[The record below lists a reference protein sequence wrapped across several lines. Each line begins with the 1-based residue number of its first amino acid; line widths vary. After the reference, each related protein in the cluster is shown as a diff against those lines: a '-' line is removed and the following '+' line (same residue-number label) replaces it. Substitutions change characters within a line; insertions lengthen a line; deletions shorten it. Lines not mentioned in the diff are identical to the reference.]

1 MKIKKF
7 EAGSFRE
14 ALAWVKKELGQEAV
28 ILSSEEIGGL
38 NPKVEV
44 VAAIDQDLDQEET
57 LQSYSLDK
65 EREPEWGGRSSRLD
79 KVSLSSYSPVTR
91 TKAPPDYHEQVLKE
105 LQTLRENL
113 EALRNKGYEV
123 SLPESKKNIYRY
135 LRSRFIRED
144 LALNLT
150 EKADCLT
157 DLSGI
162 IRDDLQTGW
171 DWSEKKVVILIGSTG
186 VGKTT
191 TAAKLCG
198 QFIKQKKKVGLISLD
213 TFRIGAI
220 EQIRIYSRILG
231 VPLSVASS
239 PEEVREGIHKLKDR
253 DLIMIDTTGR
263 NPKDQSYF
271 HELKAV
277 YALGIPM
284 ETHLL
289 ISGSSSEHFMTES
302 LTHYRSLPVDR
313 IAFTKMDEA
322 GGFGPVYN
330 FSMQAGKPVAY
341 LTTGQKV
348 PADIEFYSNA
358 QLADLILNPDDVG
371 RIAEINP
378 IH

>member
-44 VAAIDQDLDQEET
+44 VAAIDQDET
-57 LQSYSLDK
+57 FQPSSW
-65 EREPEWGGRSSRLD
+65 ERESEPEWGGRPPRPD
-79 KVSLSSYSPVTR
+79 KVSLSSSPVTR
-91 TKAPPDYHEQVLKE
+91 TKALPAYQEQVLRE
-105 LQTLRENL
+105 LQNLRENL
-113 EALRNKGYEV
+113 EALRKKGYEV
-123 SLPESKKNIYRY
+123 SLPESKKNIYQY
-135 LRSRFIRED
+135 LRDRFIRED

-150 EKADCLT
+150 EKAGCLK

-171 DWSEKKVVILIGSTG
+171 DCSEKKVVMLIGSTG

-198 QFIKQKKKVGLISLD
+198 QSIKQKKKVGLISLD

-231 VPLSVASS
+231 VPLAVASS
-239 PEEVREGIHKLKDR
+239 PEEVREGINKLKDR
-253 DLIMIDTTGR
+253 DLIIIDTTGR
-263 NPKDQSYF
+263 NPKDQSYGN
-271 HELKAV
+271 ELKAV

-302 LTHYRSLPVDR
+302 LSHYRNLPVNR

-330 FSMQAGKPVAY
+330 FSMQAGKPIAY

-348 PADIEFYSNA
+348 PADIEFCSNA
-358 QLADLILNPDDVG
+358 QLADLILNPKDAG
-371 RIAEINP
+371 RMAETNP

>member
-57 LQSYSLDK
+57 LQSYSL
-65 EREPEWGGRSSRLD
+65 ERESEPEWGGRSPQPD
-79 KVSLSSYSPVTR
+79 KVSLSSCSPVTR
-91 TKAPPDYHEQVLKE
+91 AKALPAYHEQVLRE
-105 LQTLRENL
+105 LQNLRENL

-123 SLPESKKNIYRY
+123 SLPESKKNIYQY
-135 LRSRFIRED
+135 LRNRFIRED

-171 DWSEKKVVILIGSTG
+171 DWSEKKVVILIGPTG

-198 QFIKQKKKVGLISLD
+198 QSIKQKKKVGLISLD

-231 VPLSVASS
+231 VPLVHCLL
-239 PEEVREGIHKLKDR
+239 PRGG
-253 DLIMIDTTGR
+253 TGG
-263 NPKDQSYF
+263 DQQI
-271 HELKAV
+271 
-277 YALGIPM
+277 GG
-284 ETHLL
+284 
-289 ISGSSSEHFMTES
+289 SGSH
-302 LTHYRSLPVDR
+302 HYRYD
-313 IAFTKMDEA
+313 
-322 GGFGPVYN
+322 
-330 FSMQAGKPVAY
+330 GK
-341 LTTGQKV
+341 
-348 PADIEFYSNA
+348 ES
-358 QLADLILNPDDVG
+358 
-371 RIAEINP
+371 
-378 IH
+378 